1 MKEMISIII
10 PAYNVQDCLGA
21 TLDSVLAQTY
31 GSLEVIVVDDGS
43 TDGTAKIIDAYAAR
57 DSRVKA
63 VHKENGG
70 VTSARLRGLSEATG
84 AYIGFVDGD
93 DLIEPQMY
101 ERLYENI
108 VRHHAQ
114 ISHCGYQMVFP
125 NGRIDYYY
133 NSGKLTLQENRRG
146 CVDLLEGTF
155 VEPGLWNKLY
165 RRELFAG
172 LDGWMDRSS
181 RINEDLLMNFYLFR
195 NAETTV
201 FEDICPYHY
210 VLRKGSAATAQ
221 LNAHK
226 LRDPVRVLRLLQRE
240 TSGEP
245 QWNVIVERRLL
256 YAEINAATME
266 LGQQKEL
273 IQPFRREMRK
283 TLRKHIISALPG
295 RTCGVKLKVM
305 ALWAAVW
312 PSGYRWLHILYAK
325 CRGTYNKYDLGEGC
339 I

>member
-1 MKEMISIII
+1 MKETISIII
-10 PAYNVQDCLGA
+10 PAYNVQDFLGA

-43 TDGTAKIIDAYAAR
+43 TDGTAQIIDAYAAR

-146 CVDLLEGTF
+146 CADLLEGTF

-172 LDGWMDRSS
+172 LDGWMDRSI

-226 LRDPVRVLRLLQRE
+226 LRDPISVLRILRRE
-240 TSGEP
+240 TADMPE
-245 QWNVIVERRLL
+245 WNSIVEQRLTYQL
-256 YAEINAATME
+256 VNSSTMR
-266 LGQQKEL
+266 LGNQRALIVPYRKEA
-273 IQPFRREMRK
+273 RRELRQ
-283 TLRKHIISALPG
+283 TLWYILRGNTFS
-295 RTCGVKLKVM
+295 RKLKIM
-305 ALWAAVW
+305 ALWASIW
-312 PSGYRWLHILYAK
+312 PSSYGFVHEIYARITGIDK
-325 CRGTYNKYDLGEGC
+325 KYHVE
-339 I
+339 